1 MTFDFSFNSWDEVD
15 AWVEQYIN
23 GRFTPHIRVTKDGKD
38 NKMTVEKFEKWTEP
52 VQREYKE
59 EKPAPAEEPAKE
71 EEKPAK
77 EEKPKKTKK
86 AAEPAP
92 EPDEDGFKPATPED
106 EVSCEFIEDSKVD
119 EASAKLLLADLI
131 KSGKR
136 EEVKAL
142 LASYEVSKLTEF
154 MRKCPEKLPELFEK
168 ARAI

>member
-1 MTFDFSFNSWDEVD
+1 MKLCFEFNDWDEVD
-15 AWVEQYIN
+15 AWVERYIN
-23 GRFTPHIRVTKDGKD
+23 GRFTPHIRATKDGKD

-59 EKPAPAEEPAKE
+59 NAPAEEPVKA

-77 EEKPKKTKK
+77 EEKPKKKK

-92 EPDEDGFKPATPED
+92 EPDEDGFRPATPED
-106 EVSCEFIEDSKVD
+106 EVPREFIEGSKVD

>member
-1 MTFDFSFNSWDEVD
+1 MKLRFEFNDWEELDCFVKAYVNHGTRLLIKSEDPKETVD
-15 AWVEQYIN
+15 ASELL
-23 GRFTPHIRVTKDGKD
+23 KKAKKAAD
-38 NKMTVEKFEKWTEP
+38 
-52 VQREYKE
+52 
-59 EKPAPAEEPAKE
+59 PAPEPE
-71 EEKPAK
+71 PAK
-77 EEKPKKTKK
+77 EEKPKKAKK

-106 EVSCEFIEDSKVD
+106 EVPREFIEDSKVD

-136 EEVKAL
+136 EEVKEL

-168 ARAI
+168 ARAL